1 MEPTWAYGWMIVQ
14 GAGWTLALVL
24 TVIPVGLLL
33 GLLGAAAKL
42 SPFAPLRWVADGYT
56 TFIRGIPEL
65 LIIFLVFFGGSR
77 VVMWLLEGIGLP
89 DVRVDIN
96 PFVAGVIALGLVQGG
111 FATEVFRAAIQ
122 SVPRGQIEAAEAC
135 GFTRW
140 QIFRHVTLP
149 QVWRIAL
156 PSLGNLLQILIKDTA
171 LISVVGLADIMRNAQ
186 IGAGATKEP
195 FTFLLMA
202 GALYLMI
209 TTVATTGITL
219 MEKRANRAYRRA

>member
-1 MEPTWAYGWMIVQ
+1 MDDTWAYGWMIVQ

-24 TVIPVGLLL
+24 TVIPVGLVL
-33 GLLGAAAKL
+33 GLLGAGAKL
-42 SPFAPLRWVADGYT
+42 SPFAPLRWLADAYT

-77 VVMWLLEGIGLP
+77 AVNALLMALGFP
-89 DVRVDIN
+89 DVRVDID
-96 PFVAGVIALGLVQGG
+96 PFLAGVIALGLVQGG
-111 FATEVFRAAIQ
+111 FSTEVFRAAIQ
-122 SVPRGQIEAAEAC
+122 SVPAGQIEAAQAC

-140 QIFRHVTLP
+140 QVFRHVTLP

-156 PSLGNLLQILIKDTA
+156 PGLGNLLQILIKDTA
-171 LISVVGLADIMRNAQ
+171 LISVVGLADIMRSAQ
-186 IGAGATKEP
+186 VGAGATKEP

-202 GALYLMI
+202 AVLYLLL